1 MLLLLANCALLNLCQ
16 LYLCK
21 LNANSL
27 IADEDY
33 CGHHGNRMD
42 PHTHPNLVQMSRLI
56 MTHMHQGGPKRSMIH
71 IVRLSRESRACSR
84 AGPEMTSESSESYTG
99 LARTVVKG

>member
-27 IADEDY
+27 IVDEDY

-42 PHTHPNLVQMSRLI
+42 PPYTPKFGSDVKTDNDTHAPRGSKKVYDS
-56 MTHMHQGGPKRSMIH
+56 HSKAFQGKQSM
-71 IVRLSRESRACSR
+71 LESRS
-84 AGPEMTSESSESYTG
+84 GNGFGEQ
-99 LARTVVKG
+99 